1 MLKYQ
6 TTTEYRNM
14 LRDLSTADLLTLS
27 ESHVN
32 NRVYQELIDAE
43 VERRIANWEVVRQ
56 YESNANQSR
65 NFNWHIQQF

>member
-6 TTTEYRNM
+6 TATEYRSM

-32 NRVYQELIDAE
+32 NRVYQDLIEAE
-43 VERRIANWEVVRQ
+43 IERRIARWEVAYV
-56 YESNANQSR
+56 
-65 NFNWHIQQF
+65 

>member
-6 TTTEYRNM
+6 TAPEYRNM

-32 NRVYQELIDAE
+32 DQVYQELIDAE
-43 VERRIANWEVVRQ
+43 VERRIANWEIT
-56 YESNANQSR
+56 YA
-65 NFNWHIQQF
+65 

>member
-6 TTTEYRNM
+6 TATEYRAM

-32 NRVYQELIDAE
+32 NQAYQDLD
-43 VERRIANWEVVRQ
+43 RCR
-56 YESNANQSR
+56 SR
-65 NFNWHIQQF
+65 TSYCQLGDSVCLNFE

>member
-6 TTTEYRNM
+6 TTAEYRAM

-32 NRVYQELIDAE
+32 NQVYQELIDAE
-43 VERRIANWEVVRQ
+43 VERRIANWEIV
-56 YESNANQSR
+56 YA
-65 NFNWHIQQF
+65 

>member
-6 TTTEYRNM
+6 TATEYRAM

-32 NRVYQELIDAE
+32 NQMYQDLIDAE
-43 VERRIANWEVVRQ
+43 VERRIANWEIAYV
-56 YESNANQSR
+56 
-65 NFNWHIQQF
+65 

>member
-6 TTTEYRNM
+6 TATEYRAM

-32 NRVYQELIDAE
+32 NQVYQGLIDAE
-43 VERRIANWEVVRQ
+43 VERRIARWEIT
-56 YESNANQSR
+56 YA
-65 NFNWHIQQF
+65 

>member
-6 TTTEYRNM
+6 TATQYRAM

-32 NRVYQELIDAE
+32 NRVYQDLIDSE
-43 VERRIANWEVVRQ
+43 VERRIANWEI
-56 YESNANQSR
+56 A
-65 NFNWHIQQF
+65 HA

>member
-6 TTTEYRNM
+6 NTPEYRTM

-32 NRVYQELIDAE
+32 DQVYQELIDAE
-43 VERRIANWEVVRQ
+43 VERRIANWEIV
-56 YESNANQSR
+56 YA
-65 NFNWHIQQF
+65 

>member
-27 ESHVN
+27 E
-32 NRVYQELIDAE
+32 VYQGGASPGVSDLIIYELIDAE
-43 VERRIANWEVVRQ
+43 VERRIANWEIAHV
-56 YESNANQSR
+56 
-65 NFNWHIQQF
+65 

>member
-6 TTTEYRNM
+6 NTTEYRAM

-32 NRVYQELIDAE
+32 NQVYQELIDAE
-43 VERRIANWEVVRQ
+43 VERRIANWEIV
-56 YESNANQSR
+56 YA
-65 NFNWHIQQF
+65 

>member
-6 TTTEYRNM
+6 TTTEYRAM

-32 NRVYQELIDAE
+32 DQVYQDLVDAE
-43 VERRIANWEVVRQ
+43 VERRIANWEIV
-56 YESNANQSR
+56 YA
-65 NFNWHIQQF
+65 

>member
-6 TTTEYRNM
+6 TAAEYRAM

-32 NRVYQELIDAE
+32 NQAYQELIDAE
-43 VERRIANWEVVRQ
+43 VERRIANWEVAYV
-56 YESNANQSR
+56 
-65 NFNWHIQQF
+65 

>member
-6 TTTEYRNM
+6 TTTQYRAM

-32 NRVYQELIDAE
+32 NQVYQELVDAE
-43 VERRIANWEVVRQ
+43 VERRIARWEI
-56 YESNANQSR
+56 A
-65 NFNWHIQQF
+65 HA

>member
-6 TTTEYRNM
+6 TATEYRNM

-32 NRVYQELIDAE
+32 DQAYQALIDAE
-43 VERRIANWEVVRQ
+43 VERRIARWEI
-56 YESNANQSR
+56 A
-65 NFNWHIQQF
+65 HA